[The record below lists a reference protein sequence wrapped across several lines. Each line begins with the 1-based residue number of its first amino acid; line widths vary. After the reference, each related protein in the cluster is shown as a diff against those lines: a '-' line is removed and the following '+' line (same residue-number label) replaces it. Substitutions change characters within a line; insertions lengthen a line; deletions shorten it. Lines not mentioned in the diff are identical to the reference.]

1 MIHVL
6 LLCLLSLNL
15 YAGIEAIY
23 GDDNRQD
30 VSKVTNPLF
39 IQLASSTA
47 AMINKDN
54 IKQIGK
60 ESVISGKSLG
70 EMFRLCPEERFR
82 NQPVAANCSGTLVA
96 SDLIMTAGHCY
107 QQLKQECR
115 DLAWVFDYKAAK
127 EGQSSVTVPNSSIY
141 ECEKVVLRE
150 LDIDNGV
157 DHALVKLKRPV
168 RDRDFAKVRSSGT
181 IALNS
186 PLVLIGYPSGL
197 PVKVADDA
205 TVLKL
210 NLNSFVTNVDA
221 FTINSGSGVFHA
233 ETGEVEGILSSGQM
247 DYDGKGNCS
256 STVKY
261 EMNKGNEVV
270 VKLEKVAAF
279 LKSYKSM

>member
-6 LLCLLSLNL
+6 LLSILCLNL
-15 YAGIEAIY
+15 HAGIEAIY

-30 VSKVTNPLF
+30 VYKVTNPLF
-39 IQLASSTA
+39 VQLASSTA

-54 IKQIGK
+54 IKQTGK
-60 ESVISGKSLG
+60 ESVISGKALG

-96 SDLIMTAGHCY
+96 PDLIMTAGHCY

-115 DLAWVFDYKAAK
+115 DLAWVFDYKASK
-127 EGQSSVTVPNSSIY
+127 ENQSSVTVPSSSVY
-141 ECEKVVLRE
+141 ECGKVVLRE
-150 LDIDNGV
+150 LDIDNGI

-168 RDRDFAKVRSSGT
+168 TDRNFAKVRSAGT

-205 TVLKL
+205 SVLKL
-210 NLNSFVTNVDA
+210 NPNSFVTNVDA

-270 VKLEKVAAF
+270 VKLEKVATF
-279 LKSYKSM
+279 LKTYKTK